1 MSEAIFDK
9 FIFNGGL
16 YDTSLFES
24 TYKALSPS
32 VYEVIRVMD
41 GVPLFLE
48 EHYKRLISSAASI
61 GKEICLSIEKLRE
74 YIKSLCNAAGVKN
87 NNIKLVIND
96 FKSNPHG
103 SFYLFFIKSSYP
115 TDNMYKNGVKTGLYN
130 AVRENPNAKII
141 NQSLRDSVNEY
152 LEKNSL
158 YEALLVNKNGEITEG
173 SRSNIFFIKN
183 DQVYTSPA
191 EGVLLGVT
199 RQRIIRLCKENS
211 IEVHEEVIPSSSINE
226 FDAAFISGT
235 SPKVL
240 PIASIGDVKLNCSNG
255 CLKKIIELYDK
266 EVANYISQHKS
277 RS

>member
-9 FIFNGGL
+9 FIFNGKL
-16 YDTSLFES
+16 CDTSLFES
-24 TYKALSPS
+24 TYKTSSPS

-41 GVPLFLE
+41 GTPLFLE
-48 EHYKRLISSAASI
+48 DHYKRLISSAASI
-61 GKEICLSIEKLRE
+61 GKEVIFSIEKLRE
-74 YIKSLCNAAGVKN
+74 YIKSLCSAAGIKN
-87 NNIKLVIND
+87 NNVKLVIND
-96 FKSNPHG
+96 FKSIPHG
-103 SFYLFFIKSSYP
+103 NFYLFFIKSSYP
-115 TDNMYKNGVKTGLYN
+115 TEDMYKNGVKTALYS

-158 YEALLVNKNGEITEG
+158 YEAILVNERGEITEG

-183 DQVYTSPA
+183 NQVYTSPA

-199 RQRIIRLCKENS
+199 RQRIIRLCMENS
-211 IEVHEEVIPSSSINE
+211 IKVHEEVIPGSRINE

-240 PIASIGDVKLNCSNG
+240 PIASIGNIMLSCSNN
-255 CLKKIIELYDK
+255 CLRKIMELYDQG
-266 EVANYISQHKS
+266 VSNYLSLQKS
-277 RS
+277 KH